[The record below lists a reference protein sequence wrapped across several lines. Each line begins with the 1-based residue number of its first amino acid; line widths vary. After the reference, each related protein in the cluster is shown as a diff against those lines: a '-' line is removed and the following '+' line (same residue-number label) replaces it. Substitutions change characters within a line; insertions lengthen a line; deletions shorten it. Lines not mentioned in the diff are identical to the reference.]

1 VASRQEAGMTGPS
14 RGRQSFA
21 GKLAYL
27 IETAHPPDRGP
38 VTYFFDDDAAAQI
51 ADQIAQVSAWRDTEA
66 RHIAE
71 RVVQLNPRD
80 RNTVTNLIDTLR
92 AYDEQ
97 PRSNRRRRKPSTSDS
112 A

>member
-1 VASRQEAGMTGPS
+1 MSYLVQDDVILVKTAGVLGVGDHVVIRVLLPGTAAVAGTPG
-14 RGRQSFA
+14 
-21 GKLAYL
+21 
-27 IETAHPPDRGP
+27 DR
-38 VTYFFDDDAAAQI
+38 AQI
-51 ADQIAQVSAWRDTEA
+51 ADQIVQVSAWRDTEA

-97 PRSNRRRRKPSTSDS
+97 PRSSRRRRKPSTSDS

>member
-1 VASRQEAGMTGPS
+1 MTGCWQRP
-14 RGRQSFA
+14 RRA
-21 GKLAYL
+21 GNSK
-27 IETAHPPDRGP
+27 R
-38 VTYFFDDDAAAQI
+38 V
-51 ADQIAQVSAWRDTEA
+51 

-97 PRSNRRRRKPSTSDS
+97 PRSNRRRKPSTSDS